1 MSKIDEIAEKDGNN
15 YYSNEN
21 FMQIEEMIITE
32 EEEETLYIERS
43 GEQRERHISLIYLF
57 TNFYDLTDCITILV
71 NVRNIHLVIN

>member
-1 MSKIDEIAEKDGNN
+1 
-15 YYSNEN
+15 
-21 FMQIEEMIITE
+21 MQIKEMIMK

-43 GEQRERHISLIYLF
+43 GEQRDRHVSFIYLF